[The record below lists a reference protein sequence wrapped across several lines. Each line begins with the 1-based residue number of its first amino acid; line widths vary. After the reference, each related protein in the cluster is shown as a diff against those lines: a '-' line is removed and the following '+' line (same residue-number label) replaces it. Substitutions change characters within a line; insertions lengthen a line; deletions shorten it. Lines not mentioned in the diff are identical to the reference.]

1 MKKVLKTLLAGLLVL
16 GLAACSSKPAPEATP
31 ETTEPTTGETTK
43 LVVSATLDPHAKIL
57 EFAKPILAEK
67 GIELEI
73 QVLDDYYIFNKAL
86 NDGEV
91 DANYFQ
97 HVPFFDGE
105 VEANGY
111 KIVNA
116 AGIHIEPFGFY
127 SKTVKS
133 VDEIKDGATV
143 IISNSIADHGR
154 ILSILAKS
162 GVITLAD
169 GVDAQNATIE
179 DITENPKNLKF
190 QEVKPELL
198 TTVFEQ
204 GEGDLVA
211 INGNYAIQAGLNPTT
226 DAVIL
231 EQADATNPYV
241 NIVAVQEGHENDPA
255 IKTLIEVLKSE
266 EVKKFINETY
276 SDGSVIPA
284 E

>member
-1 MKKVLKTLLAGLLVL
+1 MKKLLKTCLAGLLVL
-16 GLAACSSKPAPEATP
+16 GLAACTSKPAPEATP
-31 ETTEPTTGETTK
+31 TSTEPTTGETTK
-43 LVVSATLDPHAKIL
+43 LKVSATLDPHAKIL

-67 GIELEI
+67 GIDLEI
-73 QVLDDYYIFNKAL
+73 TVLDDYYIFNKAL

-97 HVPFFDGE
+97 HVPFFEGE

-133 VDEIKDGATV
+133 VDDIKDGATV
-143 IISNSIADHGR
+143 IISNSVADHGR
-154 ILSILAKS
+154 ILSILAKA

-169 GVDAQNATIE
+169 GVDAQNATTK
-179 DITENPKNLKF
+179 DIKENPKNLVF

-241 NIVAVQEGHENDPA
+241 NIVAVQEGKENDPA
-255 IKTLIEVLKSE
+255 IKTLIEVLKSD
-266 EVKKFINETY
+266 EVKQFILDTY

>member
-241 NIVAVQEGHENDPA
+241 NIVAVQEG
-255 IKTLIEVLKSE
+255 
-266 EVKKFINETY
+266 
-276 SDGSVIPA
+276 
-284 E
+284 